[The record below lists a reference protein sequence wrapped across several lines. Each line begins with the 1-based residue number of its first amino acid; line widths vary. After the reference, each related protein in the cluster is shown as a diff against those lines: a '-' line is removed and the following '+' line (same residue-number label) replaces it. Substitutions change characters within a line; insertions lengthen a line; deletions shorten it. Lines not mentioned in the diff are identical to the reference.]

1 MKDFGKLFAVSA
13 VKLIIIIISGCK
25 GLDYWQRLKKLDLM
39 SLQRRRERYI
49 ILNMWK
55 ILNKKYPNNTNV
67 EFHVTGRRG
76 VVAKI
81 PPLPKNCKQKHLTL
95 YESSFSVLGP
105 RLWNTLPA
113 EITTIDDLDAFK
125 RALYKRFLQKM
136 PDKPPV
142 KGSHGSQYARVNA
155 NSITD
160 WKLDKT
166 WCPDVIPLS
175 GQTC

>member
-1 MKDFGKLFAVSA
+1 
-13 VKLIIIIISGCK
+13 
-25 GLDYWQRLKKLDLM
+25 
-39 SLQRRRERYI
+39 
-49 ILNMWK
+49 MWK
-55 ILNKKYPNNTNV
+55 ILNKKYPNNKNV
-67 EFHVTGRRG
+67 EFHTVTGRRG

-81 PPLPKNCKQKHLTL
+81 PLLPKNCKQKHLTL

-125 RALYKRFLQKM
+125 RALQKM

-142 KGSHGSQYARVNA
+142 KGSQYARVNT

-166 WCPDVIPLS
+166 WCPEVIPLS

>member
-1 MKDFGKLFAVSA
+1 
-13 VKLIIIIISGCK
+13 
-25 GLDYWQRLKKLDLM
+25 M

-142 KGSHGSQYARVNA
+142 KGSQYARVNT

-160 WKLDKT
+160 WKLDKH
-166 WCPDVIPLS
+166 VIPLS
-175 GQTC
+175 GQIC